1 MTILIQNRHSSLNH
15 NRKNSK
21 KINQVQVDLLHQDK
35 LRIKLT
41 NKIKTKSKSNLS
53 SQTLLR
59 IVVIINRN
67 QAKIQTSMKINIK
80 AKKEN

>member
-67 QAKIQTSMKINIK
+67 QAKI
-80 AKKEN
+80 